1 MLYKLIRLA
10 DEKFQN
16 EDWNAC
22 IVGCSDGKFLLV

>member
-22 IVGCSDGKFLLV
+22 IVKCSDGNS